1 MNRAFISLY
10 ALIVL
15 SVVVMGW
22 GLNQFWE
29 NLAPEPIITPE
40 IKAIFYLIEDELAT
54 PEKKTTENNINNPEN
69 KLNDLENKNSAYLE
83 QLSKTLSVDIQLLSP
98 DDLVDSSSVKLM
110 QANTIIAAG
119 SADTRV
125 WYKRLSQQDKI
136 LMLSIVKSDAL
147 ASPLYKTLLVVFYVG
162 IALVIFLW
170 LWPLSRDAKKLE
182 RQTRTLGKD
191 AVPETLRI
199 SSASTLYPLARAFNH
214 MAQRLRDLIAS
225 HRDMTNA
232 VSHEL
237 RTPLA
242 RMKFSL
248 AILEAQAHPEKI
260 QKQHASIAQDI
271 NEMESLIGSLLMY
284 AGFEQNS
291 QQLQQREGHMRAL
304 LDDMCTRFSRNN
316 PRNLTVEIVDYTE
329 GSVFCCEW
337 KLIETVLQNLMN
349 NAARYAHTRIFI
361 GLQQSATEYRIFVE
375 DDGPGIP
382 DPERQR
388 VFDSFVRLYSAEPSS
403 SAGGFG
409 LGLAIVKRIM
419 KWHRGDAIFVQPQ
432 QLSGARA
439 EIYWPKIL

>member
-10 ALIVL
+10 AVIVL
-15 SVVVMGW
+15 SVVIMGW

-29 NLAPEPIITPE
+29 NLAPEPVITPE
-40 IKAIFYLIEDELAT
+40 IEALFYLIEDSLT
-54 PEKKTTENNINNPEN
+54 SSKNDLGNSENNVGNPVTSS
-69 KLNDLENKNSAYLE
+69 SAYL
-83 QLSKTLSVDIQLLSP
+83 QKLSQTLAIDIQLLSP
-98 DDLVDSSSVKLM
+98 DDLVDSSSIKLM
-110 QANTIIAAG
+110 QANTIVAAG
-119 SADTRV
+119 SPDARI
-125 WYKRLSQQDKI
+125 WYKHLLRHDKI
-136 LMLSIVKSDAL
+136 LMLSVVKSDAL
-147 ASPLYKTLLVVFYVG
+147 ASPLYKALLVVFYVG

-182 RQTRTLGKD
+182 KQTRTLGKD

-199 SSASTLYPLARAFNH
+199 SSASALYPLARAFNH
-214 MAQRLRDLIAS
+214 MAQRLRELIAS

-271 NEMESLIGSLLMY
+271 GEMESLIGSLLMY

-304 LDDMCTRFSRNN
+304 LDDMCKRFARNN
-316 PRNLTVEIVDYTE
+316 PNNLIIEIIDY
-329 GSVFCCEW
+329 SDSAVFCCEW

-349 NAARYAHTRIFI
+349 NAARYARTRIFV
-361 GLQQSATEYRIFVE
+361 GLVQSATEYRIFVE

-382 DPERQR
+382 DRERQR
-388 VFDSFVRLYSAEPSS
+388 VFDSFVRLYSAEPNN

-419 KWHRGDAIFVQPQ
+419 KWHRGDAVFVQPQ

-439 EIYWPKIL
+439 EIYWPKKL

>member
-1 MNRAFISLY
+1 VNRAFISLY
-10 ALIVL
+10 AVIVL

-29 NLAPEPIITPE
+29 NLAPEPVITPE
-40 IKAIFYLIEDELAT
+40 IKALFFLIEDEL
-54 PEKKTTENNINNPEN
+54 TTSGSKLNNPE
-69 KLNDLENKNSAYLE
+69 KNSSAYLQ
-83 QLSKTLSVDIQLLSP
+83 QLSQTLSLDIQLLSP

-110 QANTIIAAG
+110 QADTIVAAG

-125 WYKRLSQQDKI
+125 WYKRVSQQDKI
-136 LMLSIVKSDAL
+136 LMLSIAKSDAL
-147 ASPLYKTLLVVFYVG
+147 ASPLYKALLVVFYVG

-182 RQTRTLGKD
+182 KQTRTLGKD

-199 SSASTLYPLARAFNH
+199 SSASALYPLARAFNH

-248 AILEAQAHPEKI
+248 AILEAQTHPEKI

-271 NEMESLIGSLLMY
+271 GEMESLIGSLLMY

-291 QQLQQREGHMRAL
+291 QQLQQRDGHMRAL
-304 LDDMCTRFSRNN
+304 LDDMCKRFARNN
-316 PRNLTVEIVDYTE
+316 PNNLIIEIIDY
-329 GSVFCCEW
+329 SDSAVFHCEW

-349 NAARYAHTRIFI
+349 NAARYAQSRIFI
-361 GLQQSATEYRIFVE
+361 GLQQDTTEYRIFVE

-388 VFDSFVRLYSAEPSS
+388 VFDSFVRLYSAEPNNA
-403 SAGGFG
+403 AGGFG

-419 KWHRGDAIFVQPQ
+419 KWHLGDAIFVQPQ
-432 QLSGARA
+432 KLSGARA
-439 EIYWPKIL
+439 EIYWPKKS